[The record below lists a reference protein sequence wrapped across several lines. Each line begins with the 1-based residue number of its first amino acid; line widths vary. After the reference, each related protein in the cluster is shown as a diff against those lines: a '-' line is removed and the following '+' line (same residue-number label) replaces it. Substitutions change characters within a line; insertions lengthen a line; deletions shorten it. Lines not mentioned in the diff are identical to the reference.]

1 MTTTKKSLTRVGII
15 GFGKRVKTF
24 YSNILKKLND
34 EFYLAGFT
42 KKTDIDASSISEEH
56 DLPYYNDIKSLLNQ
70 ELDII
75 IVSVPAES
83 INQVL
88 TSISNFKGVVLI
100 DTPIS
105 FNTEEF
111 GLRSFAI
118 EQWPFLPIEQ
128 FKKQL
133 ISSKVFGGTVFAE
146 NDTRTFE
153 YHSISQLKS
162 YFDKSEQISNISN
175 SPNIIGG
182 KDCWSIGTV
191 NFASGKGFLY
201 KFSYFSKKSKF
212 RPQQIKVY
220 LENGGIIT
228 GCFEEKGNDY
238 EIMKAF
244 TESQNC
250 PISIKRS
257 SQEISNKET
266 SFHSGNNFFELD
278 YISCETPEKTI
289 KWVNRFKGL
298 GFNDQ
303 EISIA
308 SIFTEAQRELSNK
321 DSSLIS
327 TKSSFE
333 DYFISRTLSQ

>member
-1 MTTTKKSLTRVGII
+1 MTITKKSLTKVGFI

-24 YSNILKKLND
+24 YSNILSELNY
-34 EFYLAGFT
+34 EFDLTGFT
-42 KKTDIDASSISEEH
+42 KKTDTNASCISEEYK
-56 DLPYYNDIKSLLNQ
+56 LPYFDNIKSLLEQN
-70 ELDII
+70 LDIVV
-75 IVSVPAES
+75 VSVPAES

-88 TSISNFKGVVLI
+88 ISISNFKGVVLI

-128 FKKQL
+128 FKKKI
-133 ISSKVFGGTVFAE
+133 ISSNILGAPVFAE

-153 YHSISQLKS
+153 YHSISQLRS
-162 YFDKSEQISNISN
+162 YFNKSEQISNISR

-212 RPQQIKVY
+212 RPQQIKLY
-220 LENGGIIT
+220 LENGGIIS
-228 GCFEEKGNDY
+228 GCFNEKGNDY
-238 EIMKAF
+238 EIIKVF
-244 TESQNC
+244 TESKNL
-250 PISIKRS
+250 PVLINRS
-257 SQEISNKET
+257 KQKINNKDT
-266 SFHSGNNFFELD
+266 SFHSGDNFFELD
-278 YISCETPEKTI
+278 YLSCQAEEENISWNNP
-289 KWVNRFKGL
+289 FKGS

-303 EISIA
+303 EIAIA
-308 SIFTEAQRELSNK
+308 TIFTEAKKECNNIGSN
-321 DSSLIS
+321 LIP

-333 DYFISRTLSQ
+333 DYFISRKISQ

>member
-1 MTTTKKSLTRVGII
+1 MTTTKKSSTRVGII

-24 YSNILKKLND
+24 YSNILKKLNN

-42 KKTDIDASSISEEH
+42 KKTDVNSSSISEEYEV
-56 DLPYYNDIKSLLNQ
+56 PYFNNIKSLLNQ
-70 ELDII
+70 DLDII

-88 TSISNFKGVVLI
+88 ISISNFKGVVLI

-111 GLRSFAI
+111 DLRSFAI

-133 ISSKVFGGTVFAE
+133 ISSKIFGDVIFAE

-153 YHSISQLKS
+153 YHSISQLRS
-162 YFDKSEQISNISN
+162 YFNKSEQISNISN

-212 RPQQIKVY
+212 RPQQIKIY

-238 EIMKAF
+238 EVMKAF

-257 SQEISNKET
+257 SQEILNKET

-278 YISCETPEKTI
+278 HISCETPEKTI

-303 EISIA
+303 EISMA
-308 SIFTEAQRELSNK
+308 SIFIEAKRELLNGDSN
-321 DSSLIS
+321 LIS

>member
-24 YSNILKKLND
+24 YSNILNKLND

-42 KKTDIDASSISEEH
+42 KKTDVDSSLISEEYK
-56 DLPYYNDIKSLLNQ
+56 LPYFNDIKSLLNQ
-70 ELDII
+70 DLDII
-75 IVSVPAES
+75 IVSVPAGS

-88 TSISNFKGVVLI
+88 ISISNFQGIVLI

-133 ISSKVFGGTVFAE
+133 ISSGVFGDTVFAE

-153 YHSISQLKS
+153 YHSISQLRS
-162 YFDKSEQISNISN
+162 YFNKSEEISNISN

-182 KDCWSIGTV
+182 KDSWSIGTV
-191 NFASGKGFLY
+191 NFTSGKGFLY

-212 RPQQIKVY
+212 RPQQIKIY

-228 GCFEEKGNDY
+228 GCFDEKGNDY

-250 PISIKRS
+250 PILVKRS
-257 SQEISNKET
+257 NQEILNKET

-278 YISCETPEKTI
+278 FMSCETPSETI
-289 KWVNRFKGL
+289 KWKNPFNGL

-303 EISIA
+303 EIAIA
-308 SIFTEAQRELSNK
+308 TIFKEAKDELKNIESN
-321 DSSLIS
+321 LIS

-333 DYFISRTLSQ
+333 DYIISRRLS

>member
-1 MTTTKKSLTRVGII
+1 MTTTRKSLTRVGVF

-34 EFYLAGFT
+34 EFYLVGFT

-56 DLPYYNDIKSLLNQ
+56 GLPYYNDVKSLLNQ

-111 GLRSFAI
+111 DLRSFAI

-133 ISSKVFGGTVFAE
+133 ISSKIFGDIVFAE

-153 YHSISQLKS
+153 YHSISQLRS
-162 YFDKSEQISNISN
+162 YFNKFEQISNISN

-212 RPQQIKVY
+212 RPQQIKIY

-238 EIMKAF
+238 EVMKVF

-257 SQEISNKET
+257 TEEVSNKDT

-278 YISCETPEKTI
+278 YISCETPDKDI
-289 KWVNRFKGL
+289 KWINTFKGL

-303 EISIA
+303 EIAIA
-308 SIFTEAQRELSNK
+308 TIFIEAKKECSNI
-321 DSSLIS
+321 DSNLIS

-333 DYFISRTLSQ
+333 DYFISSKISQ